1 MKKVLGITAGAIIG
15 VIVLLIVIGVA
26 IGAGKTAGTPVAGHT
41 TSAQPAAQTT
51 TAAPTPTE
59 VAPNPSG
66 TYRGSCDYT
75 LPDNFP
81 GKYHL
86 VGEVDL
92 HNDGNIGTTDH
103 VVISWPQ
110 EGAQPVT
117 ASKNV
122 RSDAGARS
130 VVRFRMTVSQS
141 VIDSLQSWQTRH
153 GFKDG
158 CTYKVAM
165 TGTFGTAS

>member
-1 MKKVLGITAGAIIG
+1 MKKILGITAGAIIG
-15 VIVLLIVIGVA
+15 VVVLLIVIGVA
-26 IGAGKTAGTPVAGHT
+26 VGAGKTTSSPAAGHT
-41 TSAQPAAQTT
+41 TSAQPAAQPA

-66 TYRGSCDYT
+66 TYQGSCDYT
-75 LPDNFP
+75 LGDGFNT
-81 GKYHL
+81 YHL
-86 VGEVDL
+86 IGEIDL
-92 HNDGNIGTTDH
+92 HNDGNIGTKDH

-117 ASKNV
+117 ATKNV

-130 VVRFRMTVSQS
+130 IVRFKVSASSS
-141 VIDSLQSWQTRH
+141 VIDSLQSWQERH

-158 CTYKVAM
+158 CTYKVSM
-165 TGTFGTAS
+165 TGTFGSAS

>member
-41 TSAQPAAQTT
+41 TSAQPAAQHT

-66 TYRGSCDYT
+66 TYSGSCDYT
-75 LPDNFP
+75 LGDSLSS
-81 GKYHL
+81 YHL
-86 VGEVDL
+86 IGEVDL
-92 HNDGNIGTTDH
+92 HNDGNIGTKDH
-103 VVISWPQ
+103 VVITWPQ
-110 EGAQPVT
+110 EGAQPVK
-117 ASKNV
+117 ASRNV
-122 RSDAGARS
+122 RSDAGTRS
-130 VVRFRMTVSQS
+130 VVRFKISASSS
-141 VIDSLQSWQTRH
+141 VIDSLQSWQERH
-153 GFKDG
+153 GYKDG
-158 CTYKVAM
+158 CTYKVTM